1 MKSNRIVSVIFLLI
15 SGWFWAESIHVPYK
29 DALFPRLMALLLI
42 VLSLILFTETFLKQG
57 QLVEQKPALTRRN
70 LIYMILIISL
80 AFAWLYM
87 MNIFGFATS
96 SIVFLLIMTL
106 ILSTKAMKFRETLF
120 TLILYAVIVI
130 GFWFAF
136 SKLLLIPLPHGFLI

>member
-42 VLSLILFTETFLKQG
+42 VLSLILFTETFLKQRQLVEQKPALTRRNLSIHVPYKDALFPRLMALLLIVLSLILFTETFLKQR

-70 LIYMILIISL
+70 LIYM
-80 AFAWLYM
+80 
-87 MNIFGFATS
+87 
-96 SIVFLLIMTL
+96 
-106 ILSTKAMKFRETLF
+106 
-120 TLILYAVIVI
+120 
-130 GFWFAF
+130 
-136 SKLLLIPLPHGFLI
+136 